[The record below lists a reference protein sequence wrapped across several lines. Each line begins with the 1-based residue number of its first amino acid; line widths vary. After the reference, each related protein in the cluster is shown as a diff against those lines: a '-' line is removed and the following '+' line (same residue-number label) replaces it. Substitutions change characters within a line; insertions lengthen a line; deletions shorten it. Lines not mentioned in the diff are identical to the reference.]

1 MAAKRAKLALK
12 EARKR
17 AGLGR
22 EKCAALSGISGPL
35 ILRYES
41 GKARPG
47 IVNAAK
53 LARVIGVELDE
64 VKEFERALEEAKA
77 AGLALKVAIPS

>member
-53 LARVIGVELDE
+53 LARVIGAELHE
-64 VKEFERALEEAKA
+64 VREFEHALEEAEA
-77 AGLALKVAIPS
+77 AGLALKATKPD